1 MGARLNGH
9 LVVLSERSGGMNDD
23 AAALRN
29 LTDEIANPAFKNLHC
44 LKRVTALEKIAAR
57 GDVDPDLALRAAE
70 ALLSQVHDDDPMIR
84 NTAAHETVGLY
95 SKFQNVF
102 PLALSAVFMLRR
114 DESEEN
120 RIMAARHAGFIA
132 TIRYPAYLPLVM
144 ILLDEMKD
152 DPSASVRQ
160 QAVHCLA
167 NIAEAR
173 PEHSKFVQKTLQ
185 EAAKDP
191 VPAVA
196 ASAMHRLYALRT
208 RQGTDDNGFR
218 DSFSF
223 DYPRL

>member
-29 LTDEIANPAFKNLHC
+29 LTDEIADPAFKNLHC

-57 GDVDPDLALRAAE
+57 GDADPDLAFRAAK
-70 ALLSQVHDDDPMIR
+70 ALLSQVYDDDPMIR
-84 NTAAHETVGLY
+84 NAAAHETVGLCR
-95 SKFQNVF
+95 KFQNVSLPAF
-102 PLALSAVFMLRR
+102 LSVLLLSR
-114 DESEEN
+114 DESEAN
-120 RIMAARHAGFIA
+120 RVMAARHAGFIA
-132 TIRYPAYLPLVM
+132 IRYPAYPLPVM
-144 ILLDEMKD
+144 ILLDEMKE

-160 QAVHCLA
+160 QVFHCLA

-173 PEHSKFVQKTLQ
+173 PEHSEYVQKTLQ

-196 ASAMHRLYALRT
+196 ASALHRLYALRT
-208 RQGTDDNGFR
+208 RQGMDDNGFR